1 MSSTSDGMTND
12 KPDGQV
18 SSNEDEPVLV
28 QLSAQGVLTLT
39 LNRPEQFNSLSQ
51 SMLSALQAAL
61 DGMDDSVRVVV
72 IAAHGRAFCAGHDL
86 REMRAN
92 IDEQWQRALFRQ
104 CSKVMQTLIDIP
116 QPVIAKVQGVAAAAG
131 CQLVANCD
139 LAVAAEDASFGV
151 SGINLGLFCSTPS
164 VALTRNLS
172 RKRAFQMLMSGEYIS
187 ARTAVD
193 WGLLN
198 DSVPLESLDA
208 AIENWCK
215 TICAKPCVAVSTGKR
230 LFYAQIEQPLSEA
243 YELAGEAMA
252 CNMMAEDA
260 SEGIDAFF
268 EKRPPNWTHR

>member
-12 KPDGQV
+12 KPDDQV